1 MVFLADHAL
10 AISYQWSVFRY
21 SSDIEG
27 LNALKQDVMKGA
39 MQVPVTWYTVIYAGA
54 THNAFNHN
62 LGYSPRFNEV
72 LRLTYREKAI
82 RHLKDEIAKSNG
94 IVRDEVFLSLV
105 TLSAHGYGDIPKD
118 PSRSKSWTSS
128 CLGHA
133 HNVDYYGAME
143 TGWEHMN
150 AMRILV
156 AKRGGLHNIKLK
168 AAALAVQLYDAFS
181 SWRLL
186 KTPFFPLIQTT
197 SFYMGLRSHEPDA
210 KAIRMSQTIGSG
222 FTPIRA
228 RPEEHHL
235 ETLLQ
240 AAEHAAQL
248 TVDLDQHNRKTA
260 NPPDWVHIQFVRW
273 CIMHDLLSL
282 PEFLD
287 NPNDMTKPIG
297 PCNNLLYQLIRLST
311 LGYFLFVL
319 LPIPAA
325 GNLPHNLASKLQV
338 VISNCITLKTTFNTG
353 PAVDYPGIFLWSVM
367 IGGMC
372 AYAAA
377 DPSPSE
383 IIEENTTVESPL
395 LDAYVLATRYLPV
408 KADVSVWNMVNDSLK
423 KHLWLDEECNE
434 LGEVVWKYA
443 CGREETPLS
452 TSLETVLPV
461 RYDTKSRSSLVFT

>member
-1 MVFLADHAL
+1 MVFLADHVL
-10 AISYQWSVFRY
+10 AISYQWSVFRF

-27 LNALKQDVMKGA
+27 LNALKKDVMKGA

-54 THNAFNHN
+54 THNAFNYN

-82 RHLKDEIAKSNG
+82 RHLKDEIAKSDG
-94 IVRDEVFLSLV
+94 VVRDEVFLSLV

-118 PSRSKSWTSS
+118 PSRHKSWTSS

-150 AMRILV
+150 AMRVLV
-156 AKRGGLHNIKLK
+156 AKRGGLQNIKLK
-168 AAALAVQLYDAFS
+168 AAGLAVQLYDAFS

-186 KTPFFPLIQTT
+186 KSPFFPLIQPT
-197 SFYMGLRSHEPDA
+197 SFYMGLRLHEPDA
-210 KAIRMSQTIGSG
+210 RAITMSQTIGSG
-222 FTPIRA
+222 FTSIHSGPG
-228 RPEEHHL
+228 EQHL
-235 ETLLQ
+235 TTLLQ
-240 AAEHAAQL
+240 AVMHAAQL
-248 TVDLDQHNRKTA
+248 TVDLDQYNRKTP

-282 PEFLD
+282 PGSLTTHATTSTD
-287 NPNDMTKPIG
+287 
-297 PCNNLLYQLIRLST
+297 PCTNILYQLIRLSA

-325 GNLPHNLASKLQV
+325 GDLPHNLASKLQA
-338 VISNCITLKTTFNTG
+338 VISECISLKTTFNTG
-353 PAVDYPGIFLWSVM
+353 PAVDYPDLFLWSVM

-377 DPSPSE
+377 DPYPSE
-383 IIEENTTVESPL
+383 TVDESKIVESPL
-395 LDAYVLATRYLPV
+395 LDEYVVNTRHLAV
-408 KADVSVWNMVNDSLK
+408 KADVSVWHVVKDSLRK
-423 KHLWLDEECNE
+423 YLWLDEECDE
-434 LGEVVWKYA
+434 LGGVVWGYA
-443 CGREETPLS
+443 CGRQEMEGK
-452 TSLETVLPV
+452 VDDDV
-461 RYDTKSRSSLVFT
+461 

>member
-39 MQVPVTWYTVIYAGA
+39 MQVPVTWFTVIYAGA
-54 THNAFNHN
+54 THNAFNYN

-82 RHLKDEIAKSNG
+82 RHLKDEIVKSNG
-94 IVRDEVFLSLV
+94 IVCDEVFLSLV
-105 TLSAHGYGDIPKD
+105 TLSAHGYGDIPRD

-156 AKRGGLHNIKLK
+156 AKRGGLQNIKLR

-186 KTPFFPLIQTT
+186 KTPFFPLIQPTT
-197 SFYMGLRSHEPDA
+197 FYMGLRSHEPDTE
-210 KAIRMSQTIGSG
+210 AIMMAQMIASG
-222 FTPIRA
+222 FTSIHPG
-228 RPEEHHL
+228 PEEQHL
-235 ETLLQ
+235 KILLQ
-240 AAEHAAQL
+240 AVKHAAQL
-248 TVDLDQHNRKTA
+248 TVDLDQHNRKTS

-282 PEFLD
+282 PQSLTVNETTSPTD
-287 NPNDMTKPIG
+287 
-297 PCNNLLYQLIRLST
+297 PCTNLLYQLIRLST

-325 GNLPHNLASKLQV
+325 GNLPHNLASKLRV
-338 VISNCITLKTTFNTG
+338 VIENCITLKTTFNTG
-353 PAVDYPGIFLWSVM
+353 PAVEHPGTFLWSVI

-377 DPSPSE
+377 DPPPSKKE
-383 IIEENTTVESPL
+383 DRVVESPL
-395 LDAYVLATRYLPV
+395 LDAYVFNTRHLPL
-408 KADVSVWNMVNDSLK
+408 KADVSVWVMVNDSLR
-423 KHLWLDEECNE
+423 KHLWLDKECNE
-434 LGEVVWKYA
+434 LGEVFWRYA
-443 CGREETPLS
+443 CGREETPP
-452 TSLETVLPV
+452 SLETGLPV
-461 RYDTKSRSSLVFT
+461 RYDVKSRSSSMFT